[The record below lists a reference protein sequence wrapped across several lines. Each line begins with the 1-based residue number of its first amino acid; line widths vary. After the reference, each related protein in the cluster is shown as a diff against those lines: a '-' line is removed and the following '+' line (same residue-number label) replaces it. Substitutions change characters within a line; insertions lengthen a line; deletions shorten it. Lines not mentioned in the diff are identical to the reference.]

1 MPTHPKVTLVTCKA
15 QPTLFHGEEGLPDE
29 LAARGCD
36 PQIKVWNDPDV
47 DWSEA
52 GMVVVRSVSDY
63 AQDRRAFLEWTRS
76 LRRVQNSCDVL
87 DWNSD
92 KHYLKELAA
101 LGMPT
106 IPTNWL
112 EPAQNLSKHQIHTR
126 FPAFGEFVVKPAVSS
141 GVRDIGRYTTVD
153 TRQRQAA
160 MRQVQGLLGE
170 GRSVMIQ
177 RYVEEIDLHGEIS
190 LVFFNGLVSHAV
202 EKRAALHPS
211 SITDPTVHEAVVTA
225 EPADSVAWKWGE
237 EIRRVLHDYVR
248 ERNGHDDLL
257 LFNRVD
263 LVPDGQG
270 SFMVME
276 VSLVDADLYLG
287 TTPRALGNFAD
298 AISARAHW

>member
-36 PQIKVWNDPDV
+36 PQVKVWNDPDV
-47 DWSEA
+47 DWSDA
-52 GMVVVRSVSDY
+52 GMIVVRSVSDY

-126 FPAFGEFVVKPAVSS
+126 PSASS
-141 GVRDIGRYTTVD
+141 W
-153 TRQRQAA
+153 
-160 MRQVQGLLGE
+160 
-170 GRSVMIQ
+170 
-177 RYVEEIDLHGEIS
+177 
-190 LVFFNGLVSHAV
+190 
-202 EKRAALHPS
+202 S
-211 SITDPTVHEAVVTA
+211 S
-225 EPADSVAWKWGE
+225 
-237 EIRRVLHDYVR
+237 RRCPL
-248 ERNGHDDLL
+248 
-257 LFNRVD
+257 
-263 LVPDGQG
+263 
-270 SFMVME
+270 
-276 VSLVDADLYLG
+276 AC
-287 TTPRALGNFAD
+287 
-298 AISARAHW
+298 AISAATRRWIRASARPRCVRCRGSSERGAR